1 MQPANINHVVLT
13 GSLTRDPELYLLP
26 SGTKVCNLRLACN
39 TTNQKT
45 PAPCRKD
52 KTNYFDV
59 KLYGTHA
66 ASAKRSMH
74 KGVLVAVDGRLD
86 WREWETMEGHTAQT
100 VSIIADAVQCLD
112 DSTDSNI
119 ETPMFAQART
129 LAHAM

>member
-26 SGTKVCNLRLACN
+26 SGAKVCNLRLACN
-39 TTNQKT
+39 TTNQKAHT
-45 PAPCRKD
+45 PSCKD

-66 ASAKRSMH
+66 ATAKRSMH

-119 ETPMFAQART
+119 GTPMLVQAAA
-129 LAHAM
+129 LAHAV